1 MIALSCTDISKMYGI
16 DPILEDISFTVN
28 VGDKVGLIGVN
39 GAGKTTLLKILA
51 GIETKDSGE
60 IFISKDMTTGYL
72 EQNTQI
78 DLNISAFDFCET
90 IFEDVFEI
98 EQRMRLLEHEMADIN
113 HPQHEKILDDY
124 AKLQETFDKHNGYAI
139 GSKIRGVLNGLGFDA
154 SEHHKPINTLSGGQ
168 KSRVGI
174 ARLLLRQP
182 DILFLDEP
190 TNHLDID
197 AIRWLENYL
206 REYAGTI
213 ILISH
218 DRYFL
223 DQVITHVYEIED
235 HELNVYK
242 GKYSE
247 FVTQKSIAFE
257 AAQKKYEL
265 EQKEIKK
272 QEELIRKFK
281 ERGTEKLAKRA
292 RSREK
297 RLSHIAP
304 SERPKVFKAHFNLKL
319 ATSMTSGK
327 EILKVENLSKS
338 YESHGVFKDLCFDI
352 YRGERIGLVGANG
365 VGKTTLFKILIGEL
379 LADGGE
385 LLWGHQV
392 EKGYYDQEL
401 RNLNLEKSILE
412 EIHDENPNLTLTEV
426 RSLLGAFLFSNDDVD
441 KKIHQL
447 SGGERGR
454 VSMLKL
460 MLSKANTLFL
470 DEPTNHLD
478 IYSKES
484 LEDALMAYEGTIVA
498 ISHDRY
504 FLNKIATK
512 IFELTSNGLNV
523 YWGNYDYMQSK
534 KNEALLEQLQDENPK
549 AELTKTQQKEIQR
562 KEKEQKAEIK
572 KLKQRYAELE
582 KTIGV
587 KEEEVSKL
595 ELKLCEPEVFSN
607 PELSVL
613 TQKNLQELKSEI
625 ENLYSEFEKLLEL
638 L

>member
-1 MIALSCTDISKMYGI
+1 MIALSCTGIGKMYGI
-16 DPILEDISFTVN
+16 DAILEDISFTVN

-39 GAGKTTLLKILA
+39 GAGKTTLMKILA
-51 GIETKDSGE
+51 GIETKDEGE
-60 IFISKDMTTGYL
+60 IFISKEMTTGYL

-78 DLNISAFDFCET
+78 DLNISAFDYCET
-90 IFEDVFEI
+90 IFEDIFDI
-98 EQRMRLLEHEMADIN
+98 EQKMRSLEKEMAN
-113 HPQHEKILDDY
+113 SHHPSYQKVLNDYAHLQHEFEL
-124 AKLQETFDKHNGYAI
+124 HNGYAVS
-139 GSKIRGVLNGLGFDA
+139 SKIRGVLNGLGFDQN
-154 SEHHKPINTLSGGQ
+154 EHHKPINTLSGGQ

-197 AIRWLENYL
+197 AIRWLETYL
-206 REYAGTI
+206 KDYNGTV

-235 HELNVYK
+235 HELHIYK
-242 GKYSE
+242 GKYSD
-247 FVTQKSIAFE
+247 FVSQKAAAFE
-257 AAQKKYEL
+257 AAQKKYEI

-272 QEELIRKFK
+272 QEDLIRKFK

-292 RSREK
+292 KSREK
-297 RLSHIAP
+297 RLAQLAP
-304 SERPKVFKAHFNLKL
+304 AERPKVFKAHFHLNL
-319 ATSMTSGK
+319 ATNSTSGR
-327 EILKVENLSKS
+327 EILKAENLSKA
-338 YESHGVFKDLCFDI
+338 YDTHAVFKNLTFDI
-352 YRGERIGLVGANG
+352 YRGERIGLIGPNG
-365 VGKTTLFKILIGEL
+365 VGKTTLFKILIDALSQDSGSLE
-379 LADGGE
+379 
-385 LLWGHQV
+385 WGHQV

-401 RNLNLEKSILE
+401 RNLSLEKSVLE
-412 EIHDENPNLTLTEV
+412 EIHDENPHLNLTEV

-441 KKIHQL
+441 KKIYQL

-484 LEDALMAYEGTIVA
+484 LEDALTAYEGTIVA

-512 IFELTSNGLNV
+512 IFELTPNGLNV

-534 KNEALLEQLQDENPK
+534 KAEQLLLETQTEAQPEM
-549 AELTKTQQKEIQR
+549 TKTQQKEIQR
-562 KEKEQKAEIK
+562 KEKEQKAELR
-572 KLKQRYAELE
+572 KLKNRYAEIE
-582 KTIGV
+582 KTIAS
-587 KEEEVSKL
+587 KEEEAETM
-595 ELKLCEPEVFSN
+595 ELKLCDPEVFSN
-607 PELSVL
+607 PDISMSI
-613 TQKNLQELKSEI
+613 QKDLLGLKAEI
-625 ENLYSEFEKLLEL
+625 EALYSEFEKLLEL